1 MAISYISTNTLAQLS
16 VLTNIGTQADNK
28 RTTHCSAK
36 LITNNSANCGT
47 NNSSNC
53 TANHSSQYG
62 TVNGTKVTYANRC
75 TGHCHSNS

>member
-1 MAISYISTNTLAQLS
+1 MAISYISANTLAQLS

-36 LITNNSANCGT
+36 LITNNSTNCST

-62 TVNGTKVTYANRC
+62 TVNGTKVAYSKRC
-75 TGHCHSNS
+75 TGYYQTNA